1 MGDALL
7 RRGTASLSCG
17 VFVCVIC
24 ARTTAVSRNLDG
36 SVNIEWVRKY
46 CLAMLHATETVQW
59 GDDLV
64 FKVGGKMFAV
74 VVLVPAKVWL
84 SFKCSP
90 EEFAEL
96 TERPGIIPAPYAA
109 RYYWIALETQDALDF
124 AELERLL
131 RQSYSLVVEKLPK
144 NVRAALNA
152 PPSHR
157 AKSRGKRRPR
167 RKAR

>member
-1 MGDALL
+1 M
-7 RRGTASLSCG
+7 
-17 VFVCVIC
+17 
-24 ARTTAVSRNLDG
+24 
-36 SVNIEWVRKY
+36 NIDWVRNY
-46 CLAMLHATETVQW
+46 CKKMAHATETVQW

-64 FKVGGKMFAV
+64 FKVGGKMFAA

-96 TERPGIIPAPYAA
+96 TERPGIIPAPYSA
-109 RYYWIALETQDALDF
+109 RYYWVALETQDALNF

-144 NVRAALNA
+144 NVRAALSA
-152 PPSHR
+152 TG
-157 AKSRGKRRPR
+157 GKRIQPTARRRAR